1 MSDVTSFVCHRR
13 RWTFA
18 STGFAS
24 THSVQPQFKLLS
36 WNNSIKPTT
45 VTSTNKSSAKSRRS
59 RLFHHHGI
67 SFVIGGCYPLRMSA
81 KRRTTE
87 WQKLSKG
94 RGCYKVGITC
104 KWSWHVFIQ
113 WGLFNYRCPSGITSL
128 RWIEVGYRLPL
139 LHVTVSKLIIPSWL
153 NLGFNIPFGCGLQA
167 KEGGIESRNS
177 LQTSL
182 MDNLI
187 VIIHRHHH
195 HNRNHCM
202 PIVSLINQSWSPSSG
217 FRTPFWET

>member
-1 MSDVTSFVCHRR
+1 MNFRQYGIRFNALCPAAVQTPFLKQLHKTYYSHLHEQKLREIQKI
-13 RWTFA
+13 A
-18 STGFAS
+18 SVS
-24 THSVQPQFKLLS
+24 SPWQLLLRH
-36 WNNSIKPTT
+36 W
-45 VTSTNKSSAKSRRS
+45 
-59 RLFHHHGI
+59 
-67 SFVIGGCYPLRMSA
+67 GCYPLRMSA

-104 KWSWHVFIQ
+104 KCSWHVFIQ